1 MFALLLP
8 FHHVLH
14 LINPIEFSDLIQ
26 IKTENQE
33 HYTVAFLYILFRVS
47 VDIQYCKCFTLL
59 TALSDHY
66 TLIMF
71 ATA

>member
-47 VDIQYCKCFTLL
+47 VNIQ
-59 TALSDHY
+59 
-66 TLIMF
+66 
-71 ATA
+71 